1 MLCVMWVTFA
11 LAQQQDIRRG
21 GGGGQPASGNL
32 TNWSNITTNEVVF
45 TNQFRVYTNSL
56 LTYFQFGSGNLTNF
70 AGVTTNE
77 VVFTNTFRLFTNYVN
92 TNYTVTGVAAGT
104 NGIVATTN
112 AGVVT
117 ISNTKKFINYS
128 FTQDTNSASTTSQ
141 IPTDDTIPQS
151 GEGAQFG
158 TYSYT
163 AAASGNVVLVKITF
177 YSSTSASTACSSALF
192 LDSETD
198 ARAATIMS
206 GNGII
211 TPQTLIYKYTATD
224 TSSHTWAMR
233 FGPSS
238 AATAYINR
246 TSGGTLFSTRDV
258 VTIEFWEFLP

>member
-1 MLCVMWVTFA
+1 MRNKITCLALIVLCAWA
-11 LAQQQDIRRG
+11 WLASGQQQDIRRG
-21 GGGGQPASGNL
+21 GGSGGGGVDTNTFNTYTNFAITNFQKGSVNL
-32 TNWSNITTNEVVF
+32 TNISSITTNEFVY
-45 TNQFRVYTNSL
+45 TNQFRVYTN
-56 LTYFQFGSGNLTNF
+56 F
-70 AGVTTNE
+70 
-77 VVFTNTFRLFTNYVN
+77 VN

-117 ISNTKKFINYS
+117 ISNTKKFVNYS

-163 AAASGNVVLVKITF
+163 AAASGNIVLVKVSGYET
-177 YSSTSASTACSSALF
+177 TLLGSACTVALF

-198 ARAATIMS
+198 ARAATITS
-206 GNGII
+206 QAAAGIGAFSAV
-211 TPQTLIYKYTATD
+211 YKYTTTD
-224 TSSHTWAMR
+224 TSSHTWSVR

-238 AATAYINR
+238 GTTAYINR
-246 TSGGTLFSTRDV
+246 STGGTLFSTRDV
-258 VTIEFWEFLP
+258 VTVEFWEFLP